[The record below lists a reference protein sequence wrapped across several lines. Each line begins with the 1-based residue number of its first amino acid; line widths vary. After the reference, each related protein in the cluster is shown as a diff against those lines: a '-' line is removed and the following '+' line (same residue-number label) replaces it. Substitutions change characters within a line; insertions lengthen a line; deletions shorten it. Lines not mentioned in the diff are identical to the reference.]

1 MFDHLR
7 RRLLARCA
15 DNSDLSA
22 HNPKT
27 HKGCADSESYLRTS
41 GPTNRRKSVSCGA
54 RSALFVAALL
64 GSAVAGWGTFS
75 PAAEKIPLQI
85 SDLYRQESITD
96 FQVSPRGDEAVYVRS
111 WYDESQPGRRT
122 ALWRVDGE
130 TGRAAP
136 LEPGEPDGRMPVYS
150 PDGSQLA
157 FVSARPIGDWHPPTV
172 PPYSDPTGTV
182 WRLHCSTS
190 DPGTPK
196 AATPI
201 MPGVNGPLLVDGFY
215 ARFAFSPDGQRFIS
229 VAGKRWLESPNMPT
243 PPMPA
248 EDQGEGYEGYYP
260 SGIQIA
266 SVQKNP
272 YAGFSPLNPSD
283 NYWEGDPQWTPD
295 GKNFVFH
302 SNRTDDQESVRYSIN
317 KNYDLWTS
325 DAMPFQGLGHGR
337 QEKLTRLTTN
347 PGPDVSPRISPNGKH
362 VLYLS
367 VPRKGP
373 HNDVFN
379 LCVLPLDEGDED
391 NKKKPEPRIL
401 INAHAAERDADG
413 TPPFQPTFPLRDDSW
428 IDDEHVRV
436 RGVRG
441 MKTETLVFHIAGA
454 DHAIGAHAKPEP
466 EGPANKLLKP
476 PAVNQWM
483 AERYQARE
491 EIVKWKSFDGLEIEG
506 VLTLPPAELDA
517 KKHKAPYPLI
527 VYPHGGPHS
536 ASKPGF
542 NFTVHLFAANG
553 YAVFQPNFRGTYGYG
568 RKFLDAARFDMGGSD
583 MQDILTGIEMLI
595 ARGTV
600 DKERQFV
607 YGISYGGYS
616 TCRLVTLTKQFRA
629 ACAQNAVTDL
639 HAMWSLSDLQ
649 SWTEWE
655 FGGKPW
661 ETVEHEGKK
670 VDVGALMR
678 ERSPTTDV
686 HQVKTPTLML
696 HSDHDRRCPLAM
708 GQMFYRGLK
717 ESGCETELVV
727 YKDERHGMW
736 QVKHQA
742 DVLERVLAWFAKHD
756 KQRE

>member
-1 MFDHLR
+1 M
-7 RRLLARCA
+7 
-15 DNSDLSA
+15 
-22 HNPKT
+22 
-27 HKGCADSESYLRTS
+27 
-41 GPTNRRKSVSCGA
+41 CGA
-54 RSALFVAALL
+54 PGVLLIALAI

-75 PAAEKIPLQI
+75 PAAEKIPLQL

-96 FQVSPRGDEAVYVRS
+96 FKVSPRGDEAVYVRS

-122 ALWRVDGE
+122 ALWRVDGK

-136 LEPGEPDGRMPVYS
+136 LEPGEPDGRMPAYT
-150 PDGSQLA
+150 PDGETL
-157 FVSARPIGDWHPPTV
+157 FYVSNRPSELVVWASLDMSV
-172 PPYSDPTGTV
+172 PNYSDTTGSLWKISRRV
-182 WRLHCSTS
+182 GGPNVS
-190 DPGTPK
+190 DIARKIEHT
-196 AATPI
+196 AQVFT
-201 MPGVNGPLLVDGFY
+201 DGFY
-215 ARFAFSPDGQRFIS
+215 GRLSFHASTICYVGGDPYFKTQDMERPQND
-229 VAGKRWLESPNMPT
+229 
-243 PPMPA
+243 
-248 EDQGEGYEGYYP
+248 DQGEGYEGFRVSRIYT
-260 SGIQIA
+260 
-266 SVQKNP
+266 
-272 YAGFSPLNPSD
+272 AGSMRMAPFPWGYMDAPIRRCPND
-283 NYWEGDPQWTPD
+283 EYWYGDPQWSHD
-295 GKNFVFH
+295 GKSFICH
-302 SNRTDDQESVRYSIN
+302 ANRTLDQESVRYSIN
-317 KNYDLWTS
+317 KNYDLWRCDPNTDYHVLPKDDES
-325 DAMPFQGLGHGR
+325 PEQ
-337 QEKLTRLTTN
+337 LTTN

-379 LCVLPLDEGDED
+379 LCVLSLDEGDDD

-401 INAHAAERDADG
+401 INAHDAEREEDG

-441 MKTETLVFHIAGA
+441 MKTETLVFHIAGKE
-454 DHAIGAHAKPEP
+454 HPIGAHAKPEP
-466 EGPANKLLKP
+466 DGPANKLLKP

-506 VLTLPPAELDA
+506 ILTLPPEELDEQS
-517 KKHKAPYPLI
+517 PYPLI

-542 NFTVHLFAANG
+542 NFAVHLFAARG

-616 TCRLVTLTKQFRA
+616 TCRLITLTKQFRA
-629 ACAQNAVTDL
+629 ACAHNAVTDL

-661 ETVEHEGKK
+661 ETVEHDGKQI
-670 VDVGALMR
+670 DVGALMR
-678 ERSPTTDV
+678 ERSPTTAA
-686 HQVKTPTLML
+686 HNVKTPTLIL

-727 YKDERHGMW
+727 YKDERHAMW

-742 DVLERVLAWFAKHD
+742 DVLERVLAWFARHD
-756 KQRE
+756 KKAEQQTNE

>member
-7 RRLLARCA
+7 RRPFMRCVHK
-15 DNSDLSA
+15 SGLCT

-27 HKGCADSESYLRTS
+27 HKGCVHSGSYVRTS
-41 GPTNRRKSVSCGA
+41 GPTNRRKSNSCAA
-54 RSALFVAALL
+54 RSALVVAFLI
-64 GSAVAGWGTFS
+64 GSSVAGWGTIS
-75 PAAEKIPLQI
+75 PAAEKIPLQL

-96 FQVSPRGDEAVYVRS
+96 FKVSPRGDEAVYVRS

-130 TGRAAP
+130 TGRAEP

-150 PDGSQLA
+150 PDGSQLT
-157 FVSARPIGDWHPPTV
+157 FVSTRPVGDWKSPTV
-172 PPYSDPTGTV
+172 PPYSDTAGMV
-182 WRLHCSTS
+182 WRTYRSAPDRGKQES
-190 DPGTPK
+190 AK
-196 AATPI
+196 PI
-201 MPGVNGPLLVDGFY
+201 VSGFSGQTLTDSFY
-215 ARFAFSPDGQRFIS
+215 ARLAFSPN
-229 VAGKRWLESPNMPT
+229 GKRFVSVTGMSRLHLLGLPPA
-243 PPMPA
+243 PMPV

-266 SVQKNP
+266 RVDDKS
-272 YAGFSPLNPSD
+272 YAGFAPIEPTD
-283 NYWEGDPQWTPD
+283 DYWEGDPQWTPD
-295 GKNFVFH
+295 DKYLLFH

-317 KNYDLWTS
+317 KNYDLWRL
-325 DAMPFQGLGHGR
+325 DANKYQSWVAKD
-337 QEKLTRLTTN
+337 EKEPEQLTTN

-379 LCVLPLDEGDED
+379 LCVLALNDYGDD
-391 NKKKPEPRIL
+391 KQKPEPRVL
-401 INAHAAERDADG
+401 INAHDAERGADG

-428 IDDEHVRV
+428 IDDEHIRV

-466 EGPANKLLKP
+466 DGPANKLLKP

-483 AERYQARE
+483 AERFQARE
-491 EIVKWKSFDGLEIEG
+491 EIVKWRSFDGLEIEG
-506 VLTLPPAELDA
+506 VLTLPPAELDE

-542 NFTVHLFAANG
+542 NFAVHLFAANG

-661 ETVEHEGKK
+661 ETIEHDGKK
-670 VDVGALMR
+670 IDVGPLMR

-686 HQVKTPTLML
+686 HKVKTPTLIL

-742 DVLERVLAWFAKHD
+742 DVLERVLAWFAQHD

>member
-7 RRLLARCA
+7 RRLFARCVHKPG
-15 DNSDLSA
+15 LCT
-22 HNPKT
+22 HTPKT
-27 HKGCADSESYLRTS
+27 HKGCVHSESYVRRS
-41 GPTNRRKSVSCGA
+41 GPTNRRKSSSCGA
-54 RSALFVAALL
+54 RPALFVAAVL
-64 GSAVAGWGTFS
+64 GSAIAGWGTFS
-75 PAAEKIPLQI
+75 SAAENIPLQLG
-85 SDLYRQESITD
+85 DLYRQESITD
-96 FQVSPRGDEAVYVRS
+96 FKVSPRGDEAVYVRS

-122 ALWRVDGE
+122 ALWRVDGQ

-150 PDGSQLA
+150 PDGSRLA
-157 FVSARPIGDWHPPTV
+157 FVSSRNAHRLPSGPRV
-172 PPYSDPTGTV
+172 PKYSDSTGSV
-182 WRLHCSTS
+182 WVQKGGFLEGGFGDQVLT
-190 DPGTPK
+190 
-196 AATPI
+196 
-201 MPGVNGPLLVDGFY
+201 DGFY
-215 ARFAFSPDGQRFIS
+215 GRLTFNRKGTLLMFVGDSMEGSTRGSNDHEDEDIR
-229 VAGKRWLESPNMPT
+229 VT
-243 PPMPA
+243 A
-248 EDQGEGYEGYYP
+248 EDQGEGYEGFLP
-260 SGIQIA
+260 TGLGF
-266 SVQKNP
+266 V
-272 YAGFSPLNPSD
+272 GFSMGPHEVDGTWSFN
-283 NYWEGDPQWTPD
+283 WIGDPQWTAD
-295 GKNFVFH
+295 GRSAIYH
-302 SNRTDDQESVRYSIN
+302 TNRTTEQESVRYSIN
-317 KNYDLWTS
+317 HNYDLYCSKIDFS
-325 DAMPFQGLGHGR
+325 DTISNPFDDSG
-337 QEKLTRLTTN
+337 KLTTN

-379 LCVLPLDEGDED
+379 LCVLELSGDGEKE
-391 NKKKPEPRIL
+391 NKPEPRIL
-401 INAHAAERDADG
+401 INAHDAERDDDG

-466 EGPANKLLKP
+466 DGPANKLLKP
-476 PAVNQWM
+476 PPVNQWM
-483 AERYQARE
+483 AERHQARE

-517 KKHKAPYPLI
+517 EKHQAPYPLI

-542 NFTVHLFAANG
+542 NFTVHLFAAHG

-600 DKERQFV
+600 DRDRQFV

-661 ETVEHEGKK
+661 ETIEHEGKK
-670 VDVGALMR
+670 IDVGALMR
-678 ERSPTTDV
+678 ERSPTTDA
-686 HQVKTPTLML
+686 HQVKTPTLIL

-727 YKDERHGMW
+727 YKDERHAMW

-756 KQRE
+756 KKAQ